1 MLGAMSDLPARLGSA
16 DFVIS
21 SAARVELGRRLVDA
35 LGSALSPSRPRS
47 PSRSLLDVLSGDER
61 VRAII
66 DVTTGDLGGITPP
79 SELIPAPW
87 PTRPLFALAA
97 DAPAISLAATATVPR
112 PTSLPTAST
121 PPGEKAA
128 ISTTLFPIPNANVA
142 LHQRFISLGDVS
154 LAVLRRSRPE
164 YLAWI
169 QSLGQAAAEAALEG
183 DVCTDLAA
191 SVSTTAADVWA
202 AFGVAQSFG
211 GQTLVLAA
219 PSALVTVYEAFGTT
233 GAIAS
238 GSVAVVPVAT
248 SAFTALVV
256 SEDNLVVQIAGPER
270 LEAFDVTRLGYDASL
285 LWSARAF
292 IAAPWAAAK
301 VA

>member
-1 MLGAMSDLPARLGSA
+1 MSTLPDRLRSA
-16 DFVIS
+16 DFVTS

-35 LGSALSPSRPRS
+35 LGSALSPSPSSVPR
-47 PSRSLLDVLSGDER
+47 RSLLDVLTSDEH
-61 VRAII
+61 VRAIV
-66 DVTTGDLGGITPP
+66 DVRTGDLGGITPP
-79 SELIPAPW
+79 SELVPAPW

-97 DAPAISLAATATVPR
+97 DAPAISLAAVATVPR

-121 PPGEKAA
+121 PPAEKTA

-142 LHQRFISLGDVS
+142 LHQRFVSLGDVS
-154 LAVLRRSRPE
+154 LAVLHRSRPE

-183 DVCTDLAA
+183 DLCTDLAA

-202 AFGVAQSFG
+202 AIAVAQTFG
-211 GQTLVLAA
+211 GQTLVLTA

-238 GSVAVVPVAT
+238 GAVGVVPVAT
-248 SAFTALVV
+248 SAFTALAV
-256 SEDNLVVQIAGPER
+256 SEDNLIVQIAGPER
-270 LEAFDVTRLGYDASL
+270 LAAFDAARLGYDASV

-292 IAAPWAAAK
+292 IGAPWAAAK